1 MEDNLFSIID
11 EDAASLAKVDDLKL
25 DAYDTFTCTSCPY
38 PIEILKIDDKNN
50 ILIFK
55 CLNPK
60 EKKILKTI
68 PINEYLNLMK
78 KNSYLFSECSLC
90 NKKQNEF
97 KHNPVFSYCIKCN
110 VIICSDC
117 INKHLKIN
125 KKNHPDLNTEFIIKN
140 NKKYINCLLHPKEKN
155 LAFCFNCNTHI
166 CKECMKSKK
175 HINHTKNNI
184 MEVSLTNEMIN
195 ILNGIIEVYKE
206 RIIQLNKEKQNEKT
220 KIKLFDAKEKIKGI
234 KTKKI
239 KDKIKEIQKELL
251 ENEKLLSENLYKLK
265 LKYENEVKLC
275 KSKYKTVKDNIY
287 KKYERLNV
295 SYNATFNEFDD
306 NLKIEYRNNNAGNLE
321 YNKKINIADDL
332 LLINQLIKNV
342 EENYPDN
349 YYNNNNINN
358 IIFNYYESKDKS
370 IKEIL
375 SKELYNELS
384 NKEKEK
390 QLKIIKY

>member
-11 EDAASLAKVDDLKL
+11 EDAASLAKDDDLKL

-38 PIEILKIDDKNN
+38 PIEILKIDDNN
-50 ILIFK
+50 NTLIFK

-60 EKKILKTI
+60 EKKIVKTI
-68 PINEYLNLMK
+68 PINEYLNLIK

-97 KHNPVFSYCIKCN
+97 KNTPVFSYCIKCDS
-110 VIICSDC
+110 IICSDC
-117 INKHLKIN
+117 INKHLEIN
-125 KKNHPDLNTEFIIKN
+125 KKNHPNLNTEFIIKN

-184 MEVSLTNEMIN
+184 MEVLLTNEMIN

-234 KTKKI
+234 KTKPI

-251 ENEKLLSENLYKLK
+251 ENEKLLNENLYKLK

-275 KSKYKTVKDNIY
+275 KNKFKTVKDN
-287 KKYERLNV
+287 L
-295 SYNATFNEFDD
+295 
-306 NLKIEYRNNNAGNLE
+306 
-321 YNKKINIADDL
+321 
-332 LLINQLIKNV
+332 
-342 EENYPDN
+342 
-349 YYNNNNINN
+349 
-358 IIFNYYESKDKS
+358 
-370 IKEIL
+370 
-375 SKELYNELS
+375 
-384 NKEKEK
+384 
-390 QLKIIKY
+390 